1 VRSRIWAGPDGTPR
15 HHLLDP
21 STGEPAFTGLVAVT
35 ALAPTALE
43 AETLAKAALLSGPAG
58 ARRILSRRGGILVA
72 EDGSARRI
80 GRLAPPPRVRLRV
93 PEAAAA

>member
-1 VRSRIWAGPDGTPR
+1 M
-15 HHLLDP
+15 LDP

-43 AETLAKAALLSGPAG
+43 AETLAKAAFLSGPAG

-72 EDGSARRI
+72 EDGSAQRI
-80 GRLAPPPRVRLRV
+80 GRLTPPARVRLRV
-93 PEAAAA
+93 PEAVAA